1 MVLEPTEVA
10 DELPLLYPHGIHVRT
25 LTGTNMNAKSQ
36 CQCQAQQWTPQ
47 PSRLLQTSINNNK
60 TKYAYLNH
68 IIIK

>member
-10 DELPLLYPHGIHVRT
+10 DELPLLSQHGIHVST

-36 CQCQAQQWTPQ
+36 GQAQQWTPQ
-47 PSRLLQTSINNNK
+47 PSRLQTSINNNK
-60 TKYAYLNH
+60 TKYAYFNH